1 MNGKLSAFIT
11 LKRSRTKS
19 RRDHAIGGV
28 RPISLQTSTSE
39 PRDTAGSAWIVVAF
53 NVDFKWTLSD
63 FEICL
68 ATLERTVR

>member
-19 RRDHAIGGV
+19 RRA
-28 RPISLQTSTSE
+28 SE
-39 PRDTAGSAWIVVAF
+39 PRDTAGSAWIVAAF
-53 NVDFKWTLSD
+53 NVDFKLTLSD